1 MFNQTTYLVVE
12 SEFTEGFNLLDL
24 NTEVF
29 TVRSLY
35 AKFYNRYLYTYV
47 HSLPQFSFRFLL
59 NLHAKGERKEGIK
72 EGMKE

>member
-29 TVRSLY
+29 TVCSLY
-35 AKFYNRYLYTYV
+35 AKFHNRYLYVY
-47 HSLPQFSFRFLL
+47 SLPQLSVRFLL
-59 NLHAKGERKEGIK
+59 NLHAKGGRKEGIK
-72 EGMKE
+72 E